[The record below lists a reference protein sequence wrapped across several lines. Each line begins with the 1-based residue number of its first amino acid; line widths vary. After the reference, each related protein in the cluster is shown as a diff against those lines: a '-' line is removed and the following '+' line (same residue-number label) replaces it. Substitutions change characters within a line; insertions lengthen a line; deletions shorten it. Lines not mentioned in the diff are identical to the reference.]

1 MEKIFWVCLFWIPM
15 TLNAQ
20 EYIPLEDLSFFK
32 STGKTNWKLAK
43 DASADLSKKD
53 IFTLTPGTGVLVNL
67 PSEGNMSNL
76 HSAKEYGDVD
86 ISFDFMMSAHSNSGF
101 YLQGRYEVQLLD
113 SWGVLNPTTADCG
126 GIYQRFKQILAK

>member
-53 IFTLTPGTGVLVNL
+53 IFTLTPCIGEST
-67 PSEGNMSNL
+67 
-76 HSAKEYGDVD
+76 
-86 ISFDFMMSAHSNSGF
+86 F
-101 YLQGRYEVQLLD
+101 
-113 SWGVLNPTTADCG
+113 
-126 GIYQRFKQILAK
+126 